1 MDSLFTQQV
10 FEIIRL
16 IPEGRVTSYGAIAKA
31 VGYPNHSRH
40 VGNALRNYDEDFPA
54 HRVCNSSGQ
63 ITASCLEK
71 FTEKLAKEG
80 IEVQGNKILNY
91 KNLFWNPLEE
101 L

>member
-80 IEVQGNKILNY
+80 IEVQENKILNY